1 MFARLLLFS
10 IVLFPCA
17 LFASDADITERDQWF
32 NGSINNQPAMH
43 AHEVV
48 LKHANGE
55 RTTNFSTKLRIARV
69 LFGMESVIQ
78 FEQKRSF
85 REDPNGNIISF
96 QFEDNEDGKITTA
109 VGSINGQE
117 VTATIARATGTSTQT
132 LTIPAGQKIYGQ
144 LGAQRLMQEQ
154 IKAIGSSITFVGV
167 EMISGRLTMVT
178 STATL
183 KDENAVT
190 GDKVFDIR
198 IDLMPMLPITLTVDK
213 NGFTKSM
220 HMSMGG
226 LLKIHLQ
233 RTDKPFALEAANFD
247 IKNMLKHK
255 GPIPRVGSNRYKL
268 SEDIIKHI
276 EADDFQ
282 IADAA
287 VLQVNN
293 RAQKTELADKQSFL
307 KAEPQ
312 LEIENAQLNAWAKK
326 ILANNDT
333 DSIAA
338 RAELLRLAVRAHI
351 TKKDLSQGDA
361 TALETFE
368 SRCGDCTEH
377 ANLLCAALRING
389 IPARTE
395 IGFVFATDVGSWV
408 GHAWNSAY
416 DSEQGRWIHL
426 DAAYPGIQRSQ
437 YIKIAASSGGDA
449 ETTGKAMATG
459 MTVLMGQEIEVLID
473 E

>member
-1 MFARLLLFS
+1 MLARLLLFS
-10 IVLFPCA
+10 ILILPNA
-17 LFASDADITERDQWF
+17 LCASDADITERDQWF

-48 LKHANGE
+48 IKHANDE

-85 REDPNGNIISF
+85 RENKDGNIISF

-109 VGSINGQE
+109 VGHITDQE
-117 VTATIARATGTSTQT
+117 ITANIARPTGTSTQT
-132 LTIPAGQKIYGQ
+132 LSIPEGQHIYGQ
-144 LGAQRLMQEQ
+144 LGAQRLMQEK
-154 IKAIGSSITFVGV
+154 IKAVGSSISFVGV
-167 EMISGRLTMVT
+167 EMISGRLTIVN

-183 KDENAVT
+183 KSERDN

-213 NGFTKSM
+213 HGFTKSM
-220 HMSMGG
+220 QMSMGG
-226 LLKIHLQ
+226 LLKINLQ

-255 GPIPRVGSNRYKL
+255 GPIPRVGSNSYKL
-268 SEDIIKHI
+268 TADIIKHI

-282 IADAA
+282 EAKGD

-293 RAQKTELADKQSFL
+293 RAKKVELADKQSYL

-312 LEIENAQLNAWAKK
+312 LEINNEQLQTWSKK
-326 ILANNDT
+326 ILVDNQAAR
-333 DSIAA
+333 IAA

-449 ETTGKAMATG
+449 ETTGKAMAKG
-459 MTVLMGQEIEVLID
+459 MTVLMGQEIEVLTK
-473 E
+473 